1 MILQNIK
8 GISHLTVSICICVI
22 SLLISCST
30 PTNMFSFLSSSKDV
44 KAQKPPIENATK
56 NKHESFST
64 PTTTSINTTGSDTNK
79 TYSLQSAI
87 HVIDS
92 NTFRIEISY
101 PTVWDSLLSVLIR
114 NYNIILADSTSGII
128 TTDWDS
134 FYLKENTLR
143 NRISVKVKKLS
154 YNNTE
159 LIFHNSVESLK
170 TTTSYVWLPEPDKYN
185 EIERIMNNMAILLNQ
200 PPVKI
205 SHLNIGSTKKV
216 IQK

>member
-1 MILQNIK
+1 MDSKKIKNINK
-8 GISHLTVSICICVI
+8 
-22 SLLISCST
+22 LLISSLGCIIFFSLLSCST
-30 PTNMFSFLSSSKDV
+30 VSNIFSSSSSNTNKVSTNKGTKD
-44 KAQKPPIENATK
+44 KTS
-56 NKHESFST
+56 SFST
-64 PTTTSINTTGSDTNK
+64 SSPTSFQSNDEKN
-79 TYSLQSAI
+79 YQLPSAI
-87 HVIDS
+87 HIIDS
-92 NTFRIEISY
+92 NTFRVEISY
-101 PTVWDSLLSVLIR
+101 PAVWDALLSVLIR
-114 NYNIILADSTSGII
+114 NYNILLADSTSGII

-159 LIFHNSVESLK
+159 LIFHNSVETLK

-185 EIERIMNNMAILLNQ
+185 EVERIMNNLAILLNQ

-205 SHLNIGSTKKV
+205 SPKNLGTAKKV